1 MASVSPDD
9 GRTQSGDSC
18 PAPTPTSNSNLRR
31 LFPRITPQPTPCT
44 TNEVVIHLSTTVV
57 IPDFNRY
64 FAPTPIASFQP
75 SYLALADG
83 SLVANPFFKDLHDS
97 NISLLVTGMLAM
109 LFLRNIFVS
118 GDYIRRGGVKRKTL
132 FYWLFISQLL
142 APICFIPEI
151 TGYLDK
157 SVDCMMVLCMSRIAS
172 SISLSILISGIL
184 GYKAYKCLEDSKI
197 VLTGLVVFTTGS
209 ATLTLFD
216 VLTLRA
222 VRRISGGCTRTPNL
236 KYIKYYSIVQFAE
249 SLFICLSFV
258 YAVYRA
264 YQLPAARGRVSLEFS
279 EKPHSDK
286 AESPT
291 GWQTTARR
299 GWWDYVPNSANSR
312 SPNDNPPP
320 PPNNLKWI
328 DIFSHLQP
336 QRQRAGSEAKLLR
349 LSSVAASPSSQ
360 TPRSLALRIVQPS
373 TLGLKHVEI
382 DKPSEGRGTSPVP
395 SSLSRISKFMPRMIL
410 FRTVMKDELCYTAI
424 ITGTCV
430 LVAIL
435 SIIGLN
441 LQNGLTVNGWIL
453 LNWGVISALAI
464 HSFGRVVWRNER
476 DAILQ
481 HPTTWDS
488 ALSADKATAEAY
500 CRGRCRRPWTPV
512 SVASYRRQWQ
522 GTPPPK
528 EEPDAPDDPFADP
541 SHPRFSQHS
550 WSSIL
555 AGVAELRTPS
565 PTYSVGALT
574 REPLQSDQVLLPSV
588 GDDFPTSG
596 RTTPVVPRDES
607 DGTLQDLQNTI
618 WCEPRVVRARDN
630 QIDPVSKI

>member
-1 MASVSPDD
+1 MLNVAQADARVH
-9 GRTQSGDSC
+9 
-18 PAPTPTSNSNLRR
+18 
-31 LFPRITPQPTPCT
+31 RI
-44 TNEVVIHLSTTVV
+44 
-57 IPDFNRY
+57 
-64 FAPTPIASFQP
+64 
-75 SYLALADG
+75 
-83 SLVANPFFKDLHDS
+83 
-97 NISLLVTGMLAM
+97 
-109 LFLRNIFVS
+109 
-118 GDYIRRGGVKRKTL
+118 
-132 FYWLFISQLL
+132 
-142 APICFIPEI
+142 
-151 TGYLDK
+151 
-157 SVDCMMVLCMSRIAS
+157 
-172 SISLSILISGIL
+172 LSILNI
-184 GYKAYKCLEDSKI
+184 
-197 VLTGLVVFTTGS
+197 
-209 ATLTLFD
+209 
-216 VLTLRA
+216 
-222 VRRISGGCTRTPNL
+222 TRSFNLPNP
-236 KYIKYYSIVQFAE
+236 S
-249 SLFICLSFV
+249 SFV
-258 YAVYRA
+258 FHA

-299 GWWDYVPNSANSR
+299 GCANSR

-328 DIFSHLQP
+328 DIFSQLQP

-453 LNWGVISALAI
+453 LNWWCGEMKEMPSFSILPRGIQLSAQTKQPLKLIAEVGADGHGRLLA
-464 HSFGRVVWRNER
+464 W
-476 DAILQ
+476 
-481 HPTTWDS
+481 HPTVVNGKALRLPRKSRMLQTIRLRTRVIRDS
-488 ALSADKATAEAY
+488 LNTLGARS
-500 CRGRCRRPWTPV
+500 CRCSRAKD
-512 SVASYRRQWQ
+512 S
-522 GTPPPK
+522 
-528 EEPDAPDDPFADP
+528 FADL
-541 SHPRFSQHS
+541 FC
-550 WSSIL
+550 
-555 AGVAELRTPS
+555 
-565 PTYSVGALT
+565 GALT